1 MSKGVPLRNEIENQ
15 FKWSV
20 DEIYPTME
28 KWQLDVEKVN
38 QLLEEIKPLKGTLNE
53 AANLLKCLKLQDELS
68 QTLGKVF
75 VFVALKKDED
85 TSNVENQGNAQKAE
99 DLIQK
104 VRTQLSFIT
113 PELLSIPT
121 ENIDKLFEEAPELKF
136 YSFSLEQVLRLKPHT
151 LTPKE
156 EELLSMSQDLNK
168 GPQAIFSMLNN
179 ADIKFPT
186 ITDEEGN
193 EVEMSHG
200 RYIQFLTSN
209 DRRVRKEAYEAMY
222 NTFGQYKNTLA
233 TTFSH
238 RIKGNIF
245 YSKARNYDSS
255 LEMALYPDNIP
266 TVVYEN
272 VVNTIND
279 NLAPLHRYV
288 RLKKKLLGV
297 DELRMYDIY
306 TPLMKDFKMDIPYGE
321 AKDLVT
327 KGCSKLGEEYIAIL
341 EEGLESGWVDV
352 FENKGKRSGAYSWG
366 SYGTKPYILM
376 NYDNTLNSVYTLAHE
391 FGHSIHSYL
400 SNKNQPYTYS
410 SYNIFAAEVAST
422 VNEALLSDY
431 LLETTT
437 DKNKIF
443 YIINQYLEGIRGT
456 VYRQGMFAEFE
467 LKVHKMA
474 EQGEPLTYK
483 TFCDLWLEL
492 NKKYFG
498 PDLVVDDLISMEWA
512 RIPHFYSSF
521 YVFKYVTGFA
531 AATTLAQN
539 IIENGQ
545 PAIDK
550 YMGFLKGGSSDYAI
564 NLLKEAGVDMT
575 KPEPIVKTLELF
587 DKLLDQL
594 EELI

>member
-1 MSKGVPLRNEIENQ
+1 MSKGVPIRSEIENKY
-15 FKWSV
+15 KWSV
-20 DEIYPTME
+20 DEIYPYME
-28 KWQLDVEKVN
+28 SWQLDVERVKE
-38 QLLEEIKPLKGTLNE
+38 LLSEIKLLQGKLNE
-53 AANLLKCLKLQDELS
+53 ASNLLKCLELQDGLS

-75 VFVALKKDED
+75 VYVGLKKDED
-85 TSNVENQGNAQKAE
+85 TGHVENQGNYQKAE
-99 DLIQK
+99 DLMQM
-104 VRTQLSFIT
+104 VRTELSFII

-121 ENIDKLFEEAPELKF
+121 KTIEGLFEDEPKLKF
-136 YSFSLEQVLRLKPHT
+136 YSFALEQILRLKPYT

-186 ITDEEGN
+186 IKDEEGN

-200 RYIQFLTSN
+200 RFIQFLTST

-222 NTFGQYKNTLA
+222 KTFSQYKNTLA
-233 TTFSH
+233 STFTH

-245 YSKARNYDSS
+245 YSKARNYASS
-255 LEMALYPDNIP
+255 LDMVLYPDNIP

-272 VVNTIND
+272 VVNTINE
-279 NLAPLHRYV
+279 NLEPLHRYV

-297 DELRMYDIY
+297 DELKMYDIY
-306 TPLMKDFKMDIPYGE
+306 TPLIKDFKIDIPYE
-321 AKDLVT
+321 DAKELIT
-327 KGCSKLGEEYIAIL
+327 KGCSKLGEDYLSIL
-341 EEGLESGWVDV
+341 KEGLENGWVDV
-352 FENKGKRSGAYSWG
+352 YENKGKRSGAYSWG

-376 NYDNTLNSVYTLAHE
+376 NYNNTLNSVYTLAHE

-400 SNKNQPYTYS
+400 SNKNQSYTYS
-410 SYNIFAAEVAST
+410 RYNIFAAEVAST

-437 DKNKIF
+437 DKNKLF

-474 EQGEPLTYK
+474 ESGEPLTYK

-492 NKKYFG
+492 NKKYYG
-498 PDLVVDDLISMEWA
+498 PDIVVDDLISMEWA
-512 RIPHFYSSF
+512 RIPHFYTSF

-539 IIENGQ
+539 IIEKGV
-545 PAIDK
+545 PAVEK
-550 YMGFLKGGSSDYAI
+550 YLGFLKGGNSDYAI

-575 KPEPIVKTLELF
+575 RPEPIVKTLELF
-587 DKLLDQL
+587 DKLLEQL

>member
-15 FKWSV
+15 YKWSV

-38 QLLEEIKPLKGTLNE
+38 DLLKEIKPLQGRLNE
-53 AANLLKCLKLQDELS
+53 SESLLKCLKLQDELS

-99 DLIQK
+99 DLLQK

-121 ENIDKLFEEAPELKF
+121 ENINKLFEEQPELKF
-136 YSFSLEQVLRLKPHT
+136 YSFALEQVLRLKPHT

-168 GPQAIFSMLNN
+168 GPQAIFTMLNN
-179 ADIKFPT
+179 ADIKFPA
-186 ITDEEGN
+186 IKDEQGN

-200 RYIQFLTSN
+200 RFIQFLTSN

-222 NTFGQYKNTLA
+222 NTFGQYQNTLA
-233 TTFSH
+233 STFSH

-272 VVNTIND
+272 VINTIND

-288 RLKKKLLGV
+288 SLKKKLLGV

-306 TPLMKDFKMDIPYGE
+306 TPLIKDFKMEIPYAE
-321 AKDLVT
+321 AKELVT
-327 KGCSKLGEEYIAIL
+327 KGCSKLGEEYTSIL
-341 EEGLESGWVDV
+341 QEGLEGGWVDV

-400 SNKNQPYTYS
+400 SNKNQAYTYS
-410 SYNIFAAEVAST
+410 KYNIFAAEVAST

-512 RIPHFYSSF
+512 RIPHFYTSF

-539 IIENGQ
+539 IIEKGQ

-550 YMGFLKGGSSDYAI
+550 FMGFLKGGSSDYAI